1 MTDYNG
7 DLKLLA
13 HKIDVQTKKIDK
25 LDTKLD
31 PVCDMV
37 ARHDE
42 RIKTTEGEVK
52 ILRTRSN
59 FWSGANS
66 LGILITGVLTALKG
80 S

>member
-1 MTDYNG
+1 MGDYNG
-7 DLKLLA
+7 ELKVLA
-13 HKIDVQTKKIDK
+13 HKIDEQTTKIDK

-42 RIKTTEGEVK
+42 RIKTAEAEVK

-59 FWSGANS
+59 LWNAGNS

>member
-1 MTDYNG
+1 MADYNG
-7 DLKLLA
+7 DLRLLA

-25 LDTKLD
+25 LDKKLD

-42 RIKTTEGEVK
+42 RIKTAEAEVK

-59 FWSGANS
+59 LWNAGNS

>member
-42 RIKTTEGEVK
+42 RIKTAEAEVK